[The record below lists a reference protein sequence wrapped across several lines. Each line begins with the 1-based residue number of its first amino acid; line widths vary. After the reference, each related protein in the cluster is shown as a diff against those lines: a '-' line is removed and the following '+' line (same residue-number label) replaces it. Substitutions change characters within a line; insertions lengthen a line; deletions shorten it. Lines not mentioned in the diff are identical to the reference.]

1 MTLQPATRPLN
12 PWIWLGVPGVL
23 CGIATLLFA
32 IPVRVFGLQPP
43 EPVFPIICAYAWAI
57 IRPSALAPF
66 AVLGLGL
73 FLDLYWGGPLGLWG
87 LSLLATYAA
96 VLSVRTI
103 LSGEGFVALWAG
115 YAVATGLAMA
125 VGVAIT
131 LVMAAQVPNLLSMFW
146 QFAATFVLYP
156 FAHALIQRYDD
167 ADVRFR

>member
-1 MTLQPATRPLN
+1 MPGRSYGRRRWRPLR
-12 PWIWLGVPGVL
+12 
-23 CGIATLLFA
+23 C
-32 IPVRVFGLQPP
+32 
-43 EPVFPIICAYAWAI
+43 
-57 IRPSALAPF
+57 
-66 AVLGLGL
+66 
-73 FLDLYWGGPLGLWG
+73 

-146 QFAATFVLYP
+146 QFADTVVLYP